1 MPKEYFLGA
10 NTGGGFYSLY
20 DNFLKDGDFLYI
32 LKGGPGC
39 GKSTFM
45 RRIGQAAEEAGY
57 TVEYI
62 LCSGDPSS
70 LDGVYITD
78 LGVAFADG
86 TAPHVL
92 EADFPAVQSNYVNLG
107 VFYDQEALAPFR
119 AEIETLIQACR
130 EKYDEAYEALT
141 EAKVL
146 HDMLEAVY
154 NPHVNF
160 EGVNKLASQ
169 YIGKILGA
177 KDKTS

>member
-10 NTGGGFYSLY
+10 STGGGFYSLY
-20 DNFLKDGDFLYI
+20 DSFVKDGDFLYI

-45 RRIGQAAEEAGY
+45 RRIGEAAEAAGH
-57 TVEYI
+57 TVEYV

-92 EADFPAVQSNYVNLG
+92 ESDFPAVQSNYVNLG
-107 VFYDQEALAPFR
+107 VFYDQEALASFR
-119 AEIETLIQACR
+119 REIEVLTQACR
-130 EKYDEAYEALT
+130 DKYDEAYEALG

-146 HDMLEAVY
+146 HDLLEAVY
-154 NPHVNF
+154 NPHVDF
-160 EGVNKLASQ
+160 EGVNRLAAQ
-169 YIGKILGA
+169 YIGKILRQ
-177 KDKTS
+177 KKP